1 MEASIKKSKL
11 RVNILTSRYR
21 HSALKNYYF
30 YDNTKTEI
38 IDILFDFISVHI
50 RQKLI
55 WKDNRNNTK
64 FSSEYFSVI
73 YVFVRGI
80 LSLWKKSHP
89 K

>member
-1 MEASIKKSKL
+1 MEDGGLHKKSKL

-55 WKDNRNNTK
+55 
-64 FSSEYFSVI
+64 
-73 YVFVRGI
+73 
-80 LSLWKKSHP
+80 
-89 K
+89 